1 MKKLLLLICLS
12 VLFLTACSD
21 ASPEKLLLYQNY
33 PLRLSAI
40 YTCGGNEYA
49 VEVAMTAP
57 NTGSAKYISPQSIA
71 GITVSVS
78 VDGIT
83 LSGGGFDL
91 PVPETGVMCDGE
103 VICAMLSLSA
113 GNLISAKVH
122 NGQVPLSMALFNSE
136 AGEIELTLN
145 SDGRPLRLYAADK
158 GILLKSIFIC
168 DEPV

>member
-1 MKKLLLLICLS
+1 MQKLLILICLS
-12 VLFLTACSD
+12 VILLTACSD

-40 YTCGGNEYA
+40 YTCGSDEYA

-57 NTGSAKYISPQSIA
+57 NTGSTKYISPQSIA
-71 GITVSVS
+71 GITVSVGA
-78 VDGIT
+78 DGIT
-83 LSGGGFDL
+83 MSGDGFDL

-103 VICAMLSLSA
+103 VICSMLSLSA
-113 GNLISAKVH
+113 GSLISAEVH
-122 NGQVPLSMALFNSE
+122 DGQVPLSVALFDSE

-145 SDGRPLRLYAADK
+145 SDGRPVRLYAADK

-168 DEPV
+168 DDPV